1 MINIIICS
9 EDKNFSNTFSSFISS
24 FFKYE
29 GINSNIIVIT
39 KYGTDFKNTFKLS
52 NQIYILNHEDKDNSF
67 DSISKQILSTNK
79 DASILIITD
88 KTKNKFFNFL
98 KGSTKFHNNVNL
110 NNNKTINFKD
120 KNTYYSL
127 VLDKIL
133 YITTD
138 TNHRQTVIQ
147 YENKIYKISKP
158 LNIFMELLDERFI
171 QTHRSCYINKNRLEY
186 MDLTNNT
193 IKFDNNISIN
203 YLSRNFKKKF

>member
-133 YITTD
+133 YVTTD

-147 YENKIYKISKP
+147 YENKIYKISKH
-158 LNIFMELLDERFI
+158 LNIFMELLDDRFI